1 MGGGFFLYFF
11 YVKIPFLLAFFK
23 FVRLDYLLSRK
34 KHFPMQK
41 FFTLLIV
48 LFSLNAFAQ
57 NNVGIGTLTP
67 DASSILE
74 LKANDRGFLAPRT
87 VKAAIAS
94 PVNGLVI
101 YDTDSQCLIV
111 YRVSSSQWIN
121 LCSVSGG
128 AIGTTGST
136 GATGSTGNTGLAGA
150 TGNTGSTGSTGPGPP
165 AQSRPRWT
173 QSAPQPAPG
182 TCPAVT
188 QSG

>member
-1 MGGGFFLYFF
+1 MGGEFFLYFF

-150 TGNTGSTGSTGPGPP
+150 TGNTGSTGATLLV
-165 AQSRPRWT
+165 RPE
-173 QSAPQPAPG
+173 APVLQVLREVPE
-182 TCPAVT
+182 
-188 QSG
+188 